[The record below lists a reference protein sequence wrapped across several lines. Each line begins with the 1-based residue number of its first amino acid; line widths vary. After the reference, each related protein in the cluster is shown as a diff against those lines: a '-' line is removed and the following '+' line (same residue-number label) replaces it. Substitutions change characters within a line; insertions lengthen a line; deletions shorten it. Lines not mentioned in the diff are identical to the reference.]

1 MKNILQPTP
10 YTKPNIIFFMVSKM
24 RIEQIQGL
32 KTKKKHNF
40 KDLQWWDY
48 TILKVNLDLHLTLPK
63 DTF

>member
-40 KDLQWWDY
+40 KDLQ
-48 TILKVNLDLHLTLPK
+48 
-63 DTF
+63 